1 MCRRVETERGVVVVV
16 VGGKEGGGVGV
27 WGVWGGGASGVDRL
41 QMCLSDKLKG
51 WGVFALQD

>member
-1 MCRRVETERGVVVVV
+1 MPWSGNRARGGGGGSGGRVGRVLG
-16 VGGKEGGGVGV
+16 GGGV
-27 WGVWGGGASGVDRL
+27 ASGVDRL

>member
-1 MCRRVETERGVVVVV
+1 MGEERVKCAVEW
-16 VGGKEGGGVGV
+16 KQSEG
-27 WGVWGGGASGVDRL
+27 WRWGASGVDRL

>member
-1 MCRRVETERGVVVVV
+1 MCRGVETERGVEVVVV
-16 VGGKEGGGVGV
+16 VEGLGEFGG
-27 WGVWGGGASGVDRL
+27 WGVASGVDRL